1 MDDFY
6 VFDRLRTYALSQ
18 VRGIFRGFLEA
29 YSWYDDKNRRKITKK
44 LAKAAFKDPAPPVL
58 KAAVRKS

>member
-44 LAKAAFKDPAPPVL
+44 WPKPLLDPAPPVL